1 MDLIQSE
8 IFNNKNL
15 NLDLVFNIKD
25 VVNMSEL
32 NNLILKIGIEQ
43 GIISPSNSS
52 IRWKDDLSI
61 LLRDSLIIYEKDE
74 LNLIGNIMIE
84 INDIN
89 DFYKSFQVKK
99 NDRKKIKKIEFDFNY
114 DLNKKKITFDNFQ
127 IDNKS
132 NEKIEK
138 FINKI
143 NSREKVIFNKV
154 TFKNFVSN
162 FFSTYSG

>member
-8 IFNNKNL
+8 IFNNNNL

-25 VVNMSEL
+25 VINISEL

-43 GIISPSNSS
+43 GVISPSNSS
-52 IRWKDDLSI
+52 IRWKDDLTI
-61 LLRDSLIIYEKDE
+61 LLKDSLIIYEQDE

-99 NDRKKIKKIEFDFNY
+99 NDRKEIKKIEFDFNY

-132 NEKIEK
+132 NDRIEK
-138 FINKI
+138 FISKI
-143 NSREKVIFNKV
+143 NSQEKVIFNKV

-162 FFSTYSG
+162 FFSIYSG